1 MLNAQE
7 IATRYRRKIG
17 IDTTWEKVENENG
30 KRKNDPDVRRGD
42 RPTSQQNRKERGST
56 SVKSA
61 RRSCS
66 NSSLKLRRK

>member
-30 KRKNDPDVRRGD
+30 KRINDADVRRGN
-42 RPTSQQNRKERGST
+42 RPTS
-56 SVKSA
+56 
-61 RRSCS
+61 
-66 NSSLKLRRK
+66 